1 MLDWIKK
8 KKITIDIYGQR
19 HSFNIPL
26 NFKDFIKT
34 ISNQLQITPEDCLNN
49 LTFKFKEKEKY
60 RFFNNE
66 NEYKALLNY
75 NSKNNIIIIVEFNEK
90 TAEIIRESF
99 CYNEKKNT
107 IEIKDLNMSAL
118 INKSIKFKKDENK
131 GMEEKIIYK
140 QEYDPVNE
148 ISKIKTKSIEDNFG
162 FEELDVS
169 ELNENNENNNEKEQY
184 NIIEENNKNES
195 NEDKKCENN
204 DNDII
209 IVSPEEKKK
218 VESIWNIFYFVNKIP
233 GIGFFFNKDNND
245 SGKKENNENADK
257 NE

>member
-19 HSFNIPL
+19 HSFNIPS

-34 ISNQLQITPEDCLNN
+34 LSNQLQITPEDCLKN

-66 NEYKALLNY
+66 NEYKDLLNY
-75 NSKNNIIIIVEFNEK
+75 NSKNNIIIIIEFNEK

-148 ISKIKTKSIEDNFG
+148 ISKIKTKSIEENFG

-195 NEDKKCENN
+195 NEEKKSENN

-233 GIGFFFNKDNND
+233 GIGFFFNQDNNV
-245 SGKKENNENADK
+245 SGKKENNENEDK